1 MSAELFRDLP
11 IAVEIVEPA
20 ALDALLRD
28 VADEEL
34 LLVADAAAAV
44 PGERLAEIAAT
55 SGPCLLLDGESV
67 PVAARLLPKQLATL
81 VRDGGGL
88 TALAV
93 EVAPDEQVRDPS
105 AVVVRDR
112 AGLARATAAVRD
124 RLVRAHMAAGV
135 TFLLPA
141 SVLVDVD
148 VRMGRDT
155 IVYPGVVLEGTTEVG
170 EETVIGP
177 GCRLV
182 DAWIGSG
189 VELKGW
195 NYVSH
200 TSIRNRAIL
209 EPHVRRGF
217 D

>member
-1 MSAELFRDLP
+1 MSS
-11 IAVEIVEPA
+11 PA
-20 ALDALLRD
+20 AAEVLLRAVD
-28 VADEEL
+28 GEV
-34 LLVADAAAAV
+34 LVVDAAAVV
-44 PGERLAEIAAT
+44 PGERLADVAAE
-55 SGPCLLLDGESV
+55 SGPRLLLDGDGT
-67 PVAARLLPKQLATL
+67 PVAARLAPARAALLI
-81 VRDGGGL
+81 RDGGR
-88 TALAV
+88 LAPLV
-93 EVAPDEQVRDPS
+93 AEVPPEGCMGDPS
-105 AVVVRDR
+105 AVVVHDR
-112 AGLARATAAVRD
+112 AALARAVAAVRD

-135 TFLLPA
+135 TFLLPD

-148 VRMGRDT
+148 VRVGRDT

-200 TSIRNRAIL
+200 ASIRNRAIL